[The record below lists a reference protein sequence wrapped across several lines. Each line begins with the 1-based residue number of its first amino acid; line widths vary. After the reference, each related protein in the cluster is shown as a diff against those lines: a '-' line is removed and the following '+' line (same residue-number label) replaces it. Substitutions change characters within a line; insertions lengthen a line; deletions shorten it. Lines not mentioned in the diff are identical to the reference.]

1 MTPVVWGQR
10 RPEERVADPTSP
22 SRVRRAISVPF
33 VLLVL
38 RWRAPPRVRLTS
50 GVLLHEAPVRRHRK
64 CSARPRPGSA
74 ADRQRGWPCV
84 SALPD
89 DLPPS
94 RPWHLRASL
103 GWVRPSDC
111 LMGQGLPHQTWNVG
125 RRVGF
130 RLIFRL
136 GPPAGPFGGKVFR
149 SRPPLRR
156 ESNGSS
162 PLGVGGPFVLLW
174 LSIIPLM
181 ENLPGRGG
189 GLASRLCRT
198 F

>member
-1 MTPVVWGQR
+1 MAAPLWPFGLNF
-10 RPEERVADPTSP
+10 RVL
-22 SRVRRAISVPF
+22 RAMSVPF

-50 GVLLHEAPVRRHRK
+50 GVLLHEAPFRRHRD

-130 RLIFRL
+130 RLIFPPRTAGGSVRRKGL
-136 GPPAGPFGGKVFR
+136 SLPPASPPRKKWLF
-149 SRPPLRR
+149 PLRGR
-156 ESNGSS
+156 RAI
-162 PLGVGGPFVLLW
+162 LL
-174 LSIIPLM
+174 LRLPIIPLM
-181 ENLPGRGG
+181 ESLPGGG
-189 GLASRLCRT
+189 WPCVSA
-198 F
+198 